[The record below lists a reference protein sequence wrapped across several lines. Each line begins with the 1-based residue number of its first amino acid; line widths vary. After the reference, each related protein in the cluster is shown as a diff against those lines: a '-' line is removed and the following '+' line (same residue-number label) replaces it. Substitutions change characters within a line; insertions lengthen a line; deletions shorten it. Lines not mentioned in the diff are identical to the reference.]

1 MQICVSQ
8 YLQSIKLNRQ
18 FNVIKAPIVQKAS
31 FLSKFQVLRENHY
44 FNSVFTEVS
53 TLTVAT
59 DFVAAKTEK

>member
-8 YLQSIKLNRQ
+8 YLQSIKLNRH

-44 FNSVFTEVS
+44 FKSVFTEVS
-53 TLTVAT
+53 TFTVAT
-59 DFVAAKTEK
+59 DFVAAKT